1 MAQIYDI
8 AAFAVEIVHYLE
20 FFASLFA
27 FKRFC
32 RDDDFTAFVLCCTE
46 ACAAS
51 GVFHILLGGG
61 DLFSSGNMYL
71 AQQVP

>member
-20 FFASLFA
+20 FLAGLVA
-27 FKRFC
+27 FKRFS
-32 RDDDFTAFVLCCTE
+32 RDDDFTAFVLCCAE

-51 GVFHILLGGG
+51 GVFPIFLGGG
-61 DLFSSGNMYL
+61 DLFSL
-71 AQQVP
+71 